1 LRIST
6 KITALLLAFFLMF
19 SNIGLAL
26 DVHFCGD
33 NIVASELIFLQEVT
47 DFCTHQDTEYQN
59 HSEENCT
66 SENSCCGQSDD
77 HSDCCKDQ
85 YITQESSDVVIVK
98 SISVD
103 IFVVAKTIY
112 FLEFVNFP
120 KNNNSEISVD
130 KDYKFQKIPLYKR
143 YCSLIFYA

>member
-1 LRIST
+1 
-6 KITALLLAFFLMF
+6 MF

-33 NIVASELIFLQEVT
+33 NIVASELVFLQKTE
-47 DFCTHQDTEYQN
+47 DFCTHKDTNHQN

-66 SENSCCGQSDD
+66 SEKSCCGISDD

-85 YITQESSDVVIVK
+85 YITQESLDVVIVK

-103 IFVVAKTIY
+103 IFVVAKNIY
-112 FLEFVNFP
+112 FLEFG
-120 KNNNSEISVD
+120 
-130 KDYKFQKIPLYKR
+130 
-143 YCSLIFYA
+143 

>member
-1 LRIST
+1 
-6 KITALLLAFFLMF
+6 MF
-19 SNIGLAL
+19 SNVGLAL

-33 NIVASELIFLQEVT
+33 NIVASELVFLQKTE
-47 DFCTHQDTEYQN
+47 DPCTHKDTNHQN

-66 SENSCCGQSDD
+66 SKNSCCGQSDD

-85 YITQESSDVVIVK
+85 YITQESSDVIIVK

-103 IFVVAKTIY
+103 VFVVAKTIY

-120 KNNNSEISVD
+120 KNNNSEISIN
-130 KDYKFQKIPLYKR
+130 KDYKSQKIPLYKR